1 VDHPDGEAAKAGR
14 PVPWLEIAGA
24 CVTIKGMLIPRFTI
38 RGLLLLTFG
47 GSLLSL
53 VFSFA
58 VRGQLWAIAVSLAV
72 AGTLIAFL
80 LYGVLFGLAYL
91 LASMA
96 GRAVPRAKASSPFA
110 AGPPPQ
116 ILPPREPEQL

>member
-1 VDHPDGEAAKAGR
+1 
-14 PVPWLEIAGA
+14 
-24 CVTIKGMLIPRFTI
+24 MLIPRFTI

-58 VRGQLWAIAVSLAV
+58 ARGQQWAIAVSLAV
-72 AGTLIAFL
+72 AETLLAFL
-80 LYGVLFGLAYL
+80 VYGVLFGLAYF
-91 LASMA
+91 LASLA
-96 GRAVPRAKASSPFA
+96 GRVVARPKASSPFA

-116 ILPPREPEQL
+116 ILPPREPEQV